1 MGSSTSILSL
11 STPNANYNFFPNLS
25 PAGFKIVIII
35 FFVCFFAAVSIQLQP
50 KRSACALRWT
60 EISEN
65 KQMCCVFVEKK
76 RVKSRTLPMWSEFKR
91 LHIREF
97 KPKHDKIDCNSL
109 VNLQQTLGHECLL
122 STVVNLV
129 SKGNCYSDLFPDV
142 LSCVSDRVFP
152 ARENVHRFS
161 RWAEVM
167 GTHPPALVLQL
178 CSALNWGC
186 DGCAD

>member
-1 MGSSTSILSL
+1 M
-11 STPNANYNFFPNLS
+11 
-25 PAGFKIVIII
+25 VII
-35 FFVCFFAAVSIQLQP
+35 FFKCFGFLLQFLSSCNPKVLLVHWDELKLVKINKGAVFL
-50 KRSACALRWT
+50 W
-60 EISEN
+60 
-65 KQMCCVFVEKK
+65 KK

-97 KPKHDKIDCNSL
+97 KPKHDKIDCNSF
-109 VNLQQTLGHECLL
+109 VNLQQILGRECLL
-122 STVVNLV
+122 STVVRLV

-142 LSCVSDRVFP
+142 LSRVSDRVLP

-178 CSALNWGC
+178 CT
-186 DGCAD
+186 